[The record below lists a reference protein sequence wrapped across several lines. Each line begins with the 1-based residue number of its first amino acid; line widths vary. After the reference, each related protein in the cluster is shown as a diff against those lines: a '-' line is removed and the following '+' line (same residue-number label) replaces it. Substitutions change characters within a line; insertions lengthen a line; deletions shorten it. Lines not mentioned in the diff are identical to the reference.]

1 VRKGRLAASSSC
13 AALIITLAGCS
24 TPLSSAPTDHRGS
37 TRASAPVTTASPS
50 TTTPPS
56 ATPTTVPVPVE
67 QAPGWSGSL
76 TTLPPGGG
84 FTSLSCIS
92 DTFCVAS
99 GGGANQTDAA
109 ATTGSGVAVSWDG
122 ASWSDPSTYFPAT
135 STGPTLAPIAPT
147 LACTVGP
154 ICMIADGSG
163 HVSTGDGTN
172 WSAPAPLPS
181 APPLPANP
189 SDPGADHPGSR
200 RTAVSCPAPGFCAF
214 VDNTGHATSLRS
226 GTWATPQ
233 AFGTPSGS
241 GTVALYHPGG
251 IGLSCPSS
259 SSCTA
264 VVGTAVLD
272 WNGST
277 WLEEQ
282 LPWST
287 APDAGASGATAI
299 SCPTTTL
306 CIIVN
311 GRTVSFRTPGH
322 EWSPVRYIDPQGGLD
337 AITCPT
343 TSFCLTAD
351 SHGSVVTW
359 DGTHWSPLHRV
370 LPSPT
375 EYTGAGTS
383 VSCSGD
389 QFCMVMDGDGDYAT
403 YVGPATGSIATTP

>member
-1 VRKGRLAASSSC
+1 MRKGRLAASSSW
-13 AALIITLAGCS
+13 AALIITLSGCS
-24 TPLSSAPTDHRGS
+24 TPLSTTATDHRGS
-37 TRASAPVTTASPS
+37 TQASAPVATTPPS
-50 TTTPPS
+50 TTAPPS
-56 ATPTTVPVPVE
+56 ATPTTVLAPVE
-67 QAPGWSGSL
+67 QAPGWTGPL
-76 TTLPPGGG
+76 TSLPPGGG

-92 DTFCVAS
+92 DTFCIAS

-109 ATTGSGVAVSWDG
+109 ATTGPGVALSWDG
-122 ASWSDPSTYFPAT
+122 ASWSDPSVYFPAPA
-135 STGPTLAPIAPT
+135 TGPTLEPIMPT
-147 LACTVGP
+147 LDCTVGP
-154 ICMIADGSG
+154 FCVIADGSG

-200 RTAVSCPAPGFCAF
+200 RTAVSCPTPGFCAF
-214 VDNTGHATSLRS
+214 VDNTGHATTLRG

-233 AFGTPSGS
+233 AFGAPSGTGS
-241 GTVALYHPGG
+241 VALYHPGG

-264 VVGTAVLD
+264 VVGTTILD

-277 WLEEQ
+277 WSEEQ
-282 LPWST
+282 LPWS
-287 APDAGASGATAI
+287 PVLDPGASSATAI

-311 GRTVSFRTPGH
+311 GRTVSYRTAGH
-322 EWSPVRYIDPQGGLD
+322 GWSPVQDIDPQGGLD
-337 AITCPT
+337 AISCPT

-359 DGTHWSPLHRV
+359 DGTHWSPPLHV
-370 LPSPT
+370 LPSST

-383 VSCSGD
+383 VSCPSD
-389 QFCMVMDGDGDYAT
+389 QFCMVVDGDGDYAT
-403 YVGPATGSIATTP
+403 YAGPADGPTATTP